1 MLRARIHDDELDLGV
16 QKILETACT
25 IATYA
30 AMLSVLFLA
39 ALMLAIKLTQDETK
53 KYKMPQP
60 WAQTAMLCCVN
71 ALPTQVIIMLII
83 PVLTK
88 GRRVGGQHGRA
99 RAPRPVPRRERKVCC
114 PYLVS
119 GYCVIMLMLY
129 GGFITVNA
137 TVFIKQKSKEVRKS
151 ECFSRYTS
159 SWRCA

>member
-1 MLRARIHDDELDLGV
+1 VPCGTSSAVGEYLSQGQGYPFPTYLTRGLALYARD
-16 QKILETACT
+16 T
-25 IATYA
+25 
-30 AMLSVLFLA
+30 
-39 ALMLAIKLTQDETK
+39 
-53 KYKMPQP
+53 YKMPQP

-119 GYCVIMLMLY
+119 GYYVIMLMLY

-159 SWRCA
+159 SWRCARRSSRSVAPRRSP